1 MTRRQ
6 ERRVSGTPADGCDE
20 NATEPAVCAQEY
32 IAAMSGRGIAFLTF
46 HLIYNCLISRHPY
59 RGGSDVEDSG

>member
-1 MTRRQ
+1 MARR
-6 ERRVSGTPADGCDE
+6 
-20 NATEPAVCAQEY
+20 EPGEDPKY